1 MKQSIQPG
9 QILTMLWL
17 SVKQDLSVL
26 DAVLW
31 DDDDVTIP
39 AALAPAPQ
47 WPRPAHDEAAN
58 RGKKLKKDIK

>member
-1 MKQSIQPG
+1 
-9 QILTMLWL
+9 MLWL

-26 DAVLW
+26 DAILW

-47 WPRPAHDEAAN
+47 WPRPAHDELWPAN
-58 RGKKLKKDIK
+58 RGKKLEIVNEAG